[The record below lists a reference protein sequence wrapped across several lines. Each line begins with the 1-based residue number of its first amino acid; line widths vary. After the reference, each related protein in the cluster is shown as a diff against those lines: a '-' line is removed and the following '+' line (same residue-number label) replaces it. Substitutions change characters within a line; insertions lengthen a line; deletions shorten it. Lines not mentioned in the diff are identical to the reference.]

1 MSIKDKE
8 FLYNI
13 FRKEIKDRKIPLSLG
28 KTCPVKCTFCYE
40 MDHSYRDTFDTPLT
54 TQEHW
59 DFIFNEIKSL
69 PRASYLLA
77 SNEETTIKE
86 YWNFFSSKIEGNSKN
101 NPNKV
106 IQNLILD
113 SVEKRLVSD
122 VPCGVFLSGGIDSS
136 ILVAAASKTSLSK
149 VNTFSVVFK
158 NKRIF

>member
-40 MDHSYRDTFDTPLT
+40 MDHCYRDTFDTPLT

-69 PRASYLLA
+69 PTRDSESWVLGG
-77 SNEETTIKE
+77 NESI
-86 YWNFFSSKIEGNSKN
+86 WSGR
-101 NPNKV
+101 
-106 IQNLILD
+106 ILPFTQ
-113 SVEKRLVSD
+113 KQWT
-122 VPCGVFLSGGIDSS
+122 G
-136 ILVAAASKTSLSK
+136 
-149 VNTFSVVFK
+149 
-158 NKRIF
+158 